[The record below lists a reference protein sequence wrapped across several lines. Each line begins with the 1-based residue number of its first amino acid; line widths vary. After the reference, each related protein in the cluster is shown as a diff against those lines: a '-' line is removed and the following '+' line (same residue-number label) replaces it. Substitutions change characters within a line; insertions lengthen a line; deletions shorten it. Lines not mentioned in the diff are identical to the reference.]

1 MQGGRCQVPV
11 EVKLIGEAQNIS
23 LSAKA
28 SLGGI
33 DLILEPISGTSNFTS
48 SLNVYVTDSTPAGNY
63 SVEVTAFGDGQTAK
77 ASLVLSVFH
86 GDVTVSGWVHSQLLC
101 KPYQSSLLRIQ
112 FTDIQ
117 TGTQTP
123 YYFLSIFPILS
134 PSGNYS
140 VALMNEHTYNVTI
153 DYYRGSPE
161 GQFYHTTDFVG
172 CFTVHTLSGE
182 TVVSKDFP

>member
-1 MQGGRCQVPV
+1 MQGGRFQVPV
-11 EVKLIGEAQNIS
+11 EVKLIGMAQNVT

-28 SLGGI
+28 SLGGV
-33 DLILEPISGTSNFTS
+33 DLMLEPVSGTSNFTS
-48 SLNVYVTDSTPAGNY
+48 TLKVYVSDSTPAGNY
-63 SVEVTAFGDGQTAK
+63 SVEVTAFVDGQTAK
-77 ASLVLSVFH
+77 ASLVLLVFH

-123 YYFLSIFPILS
+123 YDFPSIFPILR

-153 DYYRGSPE
+153 DYYRGSPS
-161 GQFYHTTDFVG
+161 GHFSHATDFVG
-172 CFTVHTLSGE
+172 RFTVHALSGE